1 MSLRPTTWR
10 LLVAIAAIAA
20 ALGWATARLVDA
32 FADRSLSVPITMPVV
47 MALLAL
53 TTALWA
59 RGTRARLAG
68 RPGTKPMDPIVAAR
82 SAALAMA
89 ASRAGALVAGFYA
102 GVLVDLVPR
111 FDVPGVRERGVIAI
125 ATVVMAV
132 LLALA
137 GLWLERICRLP
148 DYQAPSASDED
159 ESV

>member
-1 MSLRPTTWR
+1 MSLRPTTWK
-10 LLVAIAAIAA
+10 LLLAIAAIAA

-148 DYQAPSASDED
+148 DDQAPSASDED

>member
-10 LLVAIAAIAA
+10 LLVALAAIAA
-20 ALGWATARLVDA
+20 AIGWAANRLFDA
-32 FADRSLSVPITMPVV
+32 FADRSLSVPITMPLV
-47 MALLAL
+47 MAVLAL
-53 TTALWA
+53 ATALWA

-68 RPGTKPMDPIVAAR
+68 RPGTKPMDPLVAAR

-89 ASRAGALVAGFYA
+89 ASRVGAIVAGFYA
-102 GVLVDLVPR
+102 GVLIDLLPR

-132 LLALA
+132 LLVLA

-148 DYQAPSASDED
+148 DDQAPSASDDD